1 MLQAWTPTAS
11 ACYDLSAVFVANG
24 LAPHTFGRH
33 SYHTMKSS
41 SRGKGHVCKKNVV
54 FNNINNGTS
63 PIING
68 FTVPE
73 NNTAPVCMNSKMN
86 SHLKNPA
93 ISLNTNSAIKGA
105 TIHLQSHDTST
116 KSTDFSNNKNNSTN
130 TNYQQT
136 KISVN
141 ESPTNNSYLNV
152 QKNNGKNR
160 KFKRREDANGNVGNS
175 KTDPNTINAT
185 LHATTFNAVPG
196 FDLEAAAF
204 PPLPSSN
211 NGSDEIKDFK
221 ESSTFQCSSLADV
234 VKGTIKLKDIGK
246 AQNDYN
252 SSCTTNFSSTENA
265 SDHLDNLSDHF
276 NEKFRMGNCTNDVNE
291 GCKLSKD
298 ATIKLSK
305 SDATIKLSKSDV
317 TIKLSKSDATITSQ
331 EIDHATIPAKTLY
344 SLKNSDE
351 IQDIECAEGNNIIQ
365 IDCAAVNGNDSLTNS
380 NSNSINENDHS
391 NSNELPSANQLLN
404 VNENNKECNGH
415 HSNEESISSSTDDVL
430 NNTENDFPSL
440 ISSIENNC
448 KKLTYSQIAQRS
460 KDENH
465 KQNDSKEPH
474 DISSNSSTCSS
485 KASSKPYSSKS
496 GRSKF
501 GKNKPF

>member
-41 SRGKGHVCKKNVV
+41 GRGKGHVCKKNVV

-68 FTVPE
+68 STVPE
-73 NNTAPVCMNSKMN
+73 NNTAPVCINSKVN
-86 SHLKNPA
+86 SHTKNPA

-105 TIHLQSHDTST
+105 TIHLQTSHDTST
-116 KSTDFSNNKNNSTN
+116 KSTDFSNNKSNSTN

-136 KISVN
+136 KQSLN
-141 ESPTNNSYLNV
+141 ELSINNSYLNV

-160 KFKRREDANGNVGNS
+160 KLKRREDANGNVGNN
-175 KTDPNTINAT
+175 KTDSNTINAT
-185 LHATTFNAVPG
+185 LHATTLNAAPS

-204 PPLPSSN
+204 PPLPCSNNGSSN
-211 NGSDEIKDFK
+211 NGSSNNGSGEMKELK

-246 AQNDYN
+246 AQNDDN
-252 SSCTTNFSSTENA
+252 SSTTNFSSTENA
-265 SDHLDNLSDHF
+265 LDDLDNLSDHLT
-276 NEKFRMGNCTNDVNE
+276 EKFRIDNCINDINE
-291 GCKLSKD
+291 GCKLSK
-298 ATIKLSK
+298 
-305 SDATIKLSKSDV
+305 SDK
-317 TIKLSKSDATITSQ
+317 TITSQ
-331 EIDHATIPAKTLY
+331 EIDHATIPAKIVY
-344 SLKNSDE
+344 SLKNSGE
-351 IQDIECAEGNNIIQ
+351 IEETESAFGNHMKR

-380 NSNSINENDHS
+380 NSINENDHS
-391 NSNELPSANQLLN
+391 NSNELTSANQLQSDELQS

-415 HSNEESISSSTDDVL
+415 DSNEESISSSIDDVL
-430 NNTENDFPSL
+430 NKTENDFPDL

-465 KQNDSKEPH
+465 KQNDCKELH